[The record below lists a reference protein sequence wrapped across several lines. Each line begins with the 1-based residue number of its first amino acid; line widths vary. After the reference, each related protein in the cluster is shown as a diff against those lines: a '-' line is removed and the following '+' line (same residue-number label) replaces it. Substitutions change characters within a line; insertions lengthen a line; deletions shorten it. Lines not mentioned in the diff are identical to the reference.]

1 MWSIHSKKFKMA
13 TGDIVMLVVLNELV
27 DSDGEKPRRGKTRDW
42 IKRRKEKGYFNNI
55 VKELKIEDRF
65 GFREMFRMDI
75 ADLSSFLLRFSI
87 EFHQKKDFLHRTRI
101 SLI

>member
-1 MWSIHSKKFKMA
+1 MMKNL
-13 TGDIVMLVVLNELV
+13 VMRKHVIGSNE
-27 DSDGEKPRRGKTRDW
+27 ER
-42 IKRRKEKGYFNNI
+42 KRGYFNNI

-87 EFHQKKDFLHRTRI
+87 EFHQKKDWEK
-101 SLI
+101 LIP

>member
-1 MWSIHSKKFKMA
+1 MA

-27 DSDGEKPRRGKTRDW
+27 DSDDEKPRRGKTRDW
-42 IKRRKEKGYFNNI
+42 IKRRKEKGYLNNI

-65 GFREMFRMDI
+65 GFGEMFRMDI

-87 EFHQKKDFLHRTRI
+87 EFHQKKDWEK
-101 SLI
+101 LIP